1 MDFCLKFVP
10 VLFPEHISI
19 QVHDCHLFFFF
30 LRVCWWVNNILWSSP
45 CQFFSFCQLWDSTVH
60 WGDFQS
66 PKCPPFKG
74 SDLWL
79 LAFELGW
86 SPVQFGP
93 TPMTTGGYY
102 LLSSSS
108 QWTSIWIFRWT
119 PYSRQ
124 YCGFCV
130 KHCYIPSPFPEVLIF
145 QIGVPNKNE
154 LHAKLVSALKVSA
167 CISTNHTQY
176 QVLTVF
182 VEHPSPDG
190 LWDGDSGYNE
200 EDHCLAVLS
209 SSCGGW
215 STENN
220 LPCNI

>member
-1 MDFCLKFVP
+1 MASSLWVGVESSQL
-10 VLFPEHISI
+10 VLS
-19 QVHDCHLFFFF
+19 
-30 LRVCWWVNNILWSSP
+30 
-45 CQFFSFCQLWDSTVH
+45 
-60 WGDFQS
+60 
-66 PKCPPFKG
+66 
-74 SDLWL
+74 
-79 LAFELGW
+79 
-86 SPVQFGP
+86 
-93 TPMTTGGYY
+93 PMTTGDIICWA
-102 LLSSSS
+102 SSS

-119 PYSRQ
+119 HYSRQ

-145 QIGVPNKNE
+145 QIGVPKKNE

-220 LPCNI
+220 LPCNIWLIGINALVGLIMRYDSFIN